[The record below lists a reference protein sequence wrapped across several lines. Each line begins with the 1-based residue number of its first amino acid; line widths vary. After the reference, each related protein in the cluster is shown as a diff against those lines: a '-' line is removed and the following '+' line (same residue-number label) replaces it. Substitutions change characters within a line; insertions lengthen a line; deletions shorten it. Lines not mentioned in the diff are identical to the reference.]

1 MEIIREIES
10 DPALRASLRAVL
22 LGDEILELPTLVAAN
37 TSAIAELKGAV
48 AKLIE
53 AQERTDATVGRLA
66 EAQERTDA
74 TVGRLATAVG
84 KLEEN
89 LGEIVEVSCA
99 AVLGAVAEMKGW
111 TAIDAPGPID
121 VGEGE
126 VDVRGR
132 FSTTEGEVVVLA
144 EAKSRLR
151 GGDVKKWARRVTD
164 ETWRARHLYEGFG
177 GTVLAYVYGT
187 LVYAD
192 AYAEARRVGIGVI
205 GPEGEREAA
214 VAL

>member
-22 LGDEILELPTLVAAN
+22 LGDEILELPALVAAN
-37 TSAIAELKGAV
+37 TRAIAELA
-48 AKLIE
+48 E
-53 AQERTDATVGRLA
+53 AQKRTDATVGRL
-66 EAQERTDA
+66 EA
-74 TVGRLATAVG
+74 TVGRLEATVGKLATAVG

-111 TAIDAPGPID
+111 TAIDDPGPID

-132 FSTTEGEVVVLA
+132 FSTEEGEVVVLA

-151 GGDVKKWARRVTD
+151 GSDVKKWASRVTD
-164 ETWRARHLYEGFG
+164 ETWRGRHLYEGYDG
-177 GTVLAYVYGT
+177 QVLAYVYGT

>member
-48 AKLIE
+48 AKLI
-53 AQERTDATVGRLA
+53 